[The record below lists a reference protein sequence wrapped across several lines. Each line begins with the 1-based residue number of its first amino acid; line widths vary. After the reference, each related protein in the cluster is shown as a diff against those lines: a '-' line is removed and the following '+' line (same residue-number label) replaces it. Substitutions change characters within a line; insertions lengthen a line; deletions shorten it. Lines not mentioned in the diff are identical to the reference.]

1 MKLQNDQKPSLE
13 DLFSSKKMDRPSE
26 EFWENFQDEVRS
38 KTLSSIAKEQSSK
51 NFKHRV
57 YASVTIFS
65 LVFSILHYFDLFN
78 DESNGNTSSIVVNL
92 PDKTVSVVAN
102 SDENSFID
110 SDIKLENLDVQS
122 TDAIFADHTFSAS
135 SLDSSFHNRVLLS
148 PNQVTLDV
156 SMDSFSF

>member
-13 DLFSSKKMDRPSE
+13 DLFNSKKMDRPSE

-65 LVFSILHYFDLFN
+65 LVFSIIHYFDLFN
-78 DESNGNTSSIVVNL
+78 NDSNGNIPSIVVN
-92 PDKTVSVVAN
+92 PPGKSVSVVA
-102 SDENSFID
+102 SSFENFLID
-110 SDIKLENLDVQS
+110 SEVQFENLEVQS
-122 TDAIFADHTFSAS
+122 SDAIFADHTYSAS

>member
-13 DLFSSKKMDRPSE
+13 DLFISKKMDRPSE

-51 NFKHRV
+51 NFKHRL

-65 LVFSILHYFDLFN
+65 LVFSIIHYFDIFKN
-78 DESNGNTSSIVVNL
+78 DTNRNIPSIVVNS
-92 PDKTVSVVAN
+92 PDKTVSVV
-102 SDENSFID
+102 SSSVENSFID
-110 SDIKLENLDVQS
+110 SEMQLKNLEVES
-122 TDAIFADHTFSAS
+122 SDAIFADHTYRAS

>member
-38 KTLSSIAKEQSSK
+38 KALSSIAKEQSSK
-51 NFKHRV
+51 NFKHRL

-65 LVFSILHYFDLFN
+65 LFFSIIHYFDLFN
-78 DESNGNTSSIVVNL
+78 NDSNENIPSIVENL
-92 PDKTVSVVAN
+92 PNKPASVVA
-102 SDENSFID
+102 SSFENSLID
-110 SDIKLENLDVQS
+110 SDMQLEDLEVQS
-122 TDAIFADHTFSAS
+122 TDAIFADHTYSAS
-135 SLDSSFHNRVLLS
+135 SLDSSFHNRVLSS